1 MMVSYQIFS
10 GKLFQEQG
18 ETLSEKLVWIKSPSF
33 KMQKT
38 ILNADGNP
46 ILLSNVVL
54 DESKNKVYVLTDM
67 QQHSIIRGTPQY
79 AHNSDP
85 KIHGWPVSHAPRYD
99 HVCFQYQKSQYW
111 LRMRNAQ
118 NFLVKDGDGNT
129 VMEMIHNGY
138 AGGWSVDSSTEFSP
152 AIILGIFIF
161 TRYLDKENEFYIV

>member
-67 QQHSIIRGTPQY
+67 QQRPIIRGTPQY
-79 AHNSDP
+79 AHNSD
-85 KIHGWPVSHAPRYD
+85 
-99 HVCFQYQKSQYW
+99 HVCFEYQKSKYQ
-111 LRMRNAQ
+111 LQMRNAQ
-118 NFLVKDGDGNT
+118 NFIVKDGDGNT
-129 VMEMIHNGY
+129 VMEIIHNGY
-138 AGGWSVDSSTEFSP
+138 AGGWSVDSNEKFSP

-161 TRYLDKENEFYIV
+161 TRYLDKENELYII